1 MKTDVSFIRESIE
14 SVRARSAWDRGVKM
28 FALDILDKYN
38 EACYFY
44 EQEGEECPDFCLSSV
59 LNGADS
65 WGTYCYGGMA
75 LIYNGD
81 IARALCTPS
90 ELRRT
95 NFGEKDPNSRE
106 NWMDVQVRAY
116 HQAWDLIRRYI

>member
-1 MKTDVSFIRESIE
+1 MYICNTKTKQLKSMKTDVIFIRESIE

-44 EQEGEECPDFCLSSV
+44 EQEGEEYPDFCLSSV

-65 WGTYCYGGMA
+65 SSVT
-75 LIYNGD
+75 I
-81 IARALCTPS
+81 
-90 ELRRT
+90 
-95 NFGEKDPNSRE
+95 
-106 NWMDVQVRAY
+106 
-116 HQAWDLIRRYI
+116 IRG